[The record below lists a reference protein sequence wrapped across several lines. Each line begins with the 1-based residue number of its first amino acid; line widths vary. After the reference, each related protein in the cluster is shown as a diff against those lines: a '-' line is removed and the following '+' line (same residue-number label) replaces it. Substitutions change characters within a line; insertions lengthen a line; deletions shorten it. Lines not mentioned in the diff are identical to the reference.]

1 MTDMYHPGLSAP
13 EEGAVLVG
21 IHAIPAATR
30 VDGRVE
36 PEARRHGGNGGRP
49 QGSGPSLRRTLE
61 AVLFAT
67 DRPVSLS
74 DLAVVVPECSPEDLA
89 RELEALSDSYE
100 NDYRGFQLLAAGS
113 GYQIRT
119 HPEMHEHVARFL
131 VGKKRARLSRAAMET
146 LAIVA
151 YRQPITRGEAEQIRG
166 VDCGHV
172 LHTLLD
178 RGLLT
183 VKGRS
188 QALGRPLLYGTTEE
202 FLHYFGI
209 RTLADLPSPEEL
221 RDLIGEDP
229 LEDGEVRELMEVRGL
244 AAVAQDDADEPVQP
258 SAADEEDSDA
268 SRPEHGQPEEEE
280 SPPSLDCPE
289 RSDDGYL
296 YVAK

>member
-1 MTDMYHPGLSAP
+1 MSDMDYAGVSGPGECGIPAGTQPIPLHTSSDMTA
-13 EEGAVLVG
+13 
-21 IHAIPAATR
+21 HAIAP
-30 VDGRVE
+30 
-36 PEARRHGGNGGRP
+36 RRGGNGGRP
-49 QGSGPSLRRTLE
+49 EAAVQPLRRIIE
-61 AVLFAT
+61 AVLFAS
-67 DRPVSLS
+67 DKPVSLEE
-74 DLAVVVPECSPEDLA
+74 LAAVAPDCPQEELA
-89 RELEALSDSYE
+89 RELESMSR
-100 NDYRGFQLLAAGS
+100 DYGAEDRGFQLQATGA
-113 GYQIRT
+113 GYQICT
-119 HPEMHEHVARFL
+119 HPGMHEYVTRFL

-229 LEDGEVRELMEVRGL
+229 LEDLELRELMEVRGL
-244 AAVAQDDADEPVQP
+244 SDTPAEVREEGVQP
-258 SAADEEDSDA
+258 AAS
-268 SRPEHGQPEEEE
+268 GPEEGAEDPVAGE
-280 SPPSLDCPE
+280 HECHEE
-289 RSDDGYL
+289 RSPSRTPAEISGDGYV
-296 YVAK
+296 YAST